1 MSNPTPRYTSSR
13 FVLATGFAQLPKG
26 TPMSDMQKVFA
37 CSLVIDQETAVIAD
51 ASFTFLMGLTEEF
64 LQGLVIGRK
73 LPEEWNELQRRFA
86 RGSSLLPRGPF
97 YKRFTPPLTD
107 IWKQP
112 NIIAQDE
119 VLLVVYGEKIPQK
132 ICSQT

>member
-37 CSLVIDQETAVIAD
+37 CSLVIDQETSVIAD

-64 LQGLVIGRK
+64 LRGLVIGHK
-73 LPEEWNELQRRFA
+73 LPEEWNELQQEIRTRFLTPTQGA
-86 RGSSLLPRGPF
+86 ILQAIHAAVDRYMETTKHHSSR
-97 YKRFTPPLTD
+97 
-107 IWKQP
+107 
-112 NIIAQDE
+112 
-119 VLLVVYGEKIPQK
+119 
-132 ICSQT
+132 